1 MNQKVSNRER
11 EGEVLTSMLIFKKTI
26 ALADGY

>member
-1 MNQKVSNRER
+1 MNQKVSNLER
-11 EGEVLTSMLIFKKTI
+11 EGEVLTPILIFKKTI